1 MYLGYAMI
9 AVYIM
14 YTAWDL
20 GGTEWMFLLT
30 LALFSSY
37 LHHLTIHGAG
47 DGGGGGA
54 GNSAHMQSYSPTI
67 LPAIYRC

>member
-1 MYLGYAMI
+1 MLDL
-9 AVYIM
+9 AVYIL

-20 GGTEWMFLLT
+20 GGNEWMFLLT

-47 DGGGGGA
+47 GGGGVG
-54 GNSAHMQSYSPTI
+54 GNSARGYSPTI
-67 LPAIYRC
+67 LTV